1 MGMAEIVALA
11 SGGILLLVALVCLV
25 IYMIKYVKLYGLIN
39 LLINI
44 VWIVVGISA
53 LALYISMWFINLRLI
68 GGITVLALMFVA
80 AAVIGIAQSDK

>member
-1 MGMAEIVALA
+1 MAEIVALA